1 MRAIKMIYAPRRGHS
16 TSTTLFVP
24 IRHIPNRELFIL
36 AFIGGEIG
44 SRSLFRFL
52 SARKGFCSVSLRW
65 WLIFKISTYYF
76 VEVAVLWRLF
86 RCWTLYRNFG
96 DIIISRAIFFECS
109 FSILHFLMVFSFSA
123 FFLLSIYL
131 LVEPSFK
138 LVDVNCN
145 RTAEEI
151 SNHDYPTKNGYKI
164 FKELNLW

>member
-1 MRAIKMIYAPRRGHS
+1 MNKRLGRMRAIKMIYAPRRGHS
-16 TSTTLFVP
+16 TCTTLFVP

-96 DIIISRAIFFECS
+96 DISQELY
-109 FSILHFLMVFSFSA
+109 FSNVHLIYILHFLIVFSFSA

-131 LVEPSFK
+131 WL
-138 LVDVNCN
+138 
-145 RTAEEI
+145 
-151 SNHDYPTKNGYKI
+151 
-164 FKELNLW
+164 ELLKRFQTTTILPRMVIRFSKS